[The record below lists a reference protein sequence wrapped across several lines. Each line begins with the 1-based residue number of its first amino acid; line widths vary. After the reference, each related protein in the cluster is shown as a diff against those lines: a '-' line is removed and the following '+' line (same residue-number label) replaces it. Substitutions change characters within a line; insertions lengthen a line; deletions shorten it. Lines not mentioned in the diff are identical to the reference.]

1 MPTFTN
7 FYLHKNV
14 HFLSILLTFLHF
26 QYIHDKKNCRNDS
39 GKKVNSR
46 IHRSLAVARSGRKNP
61 LLKSRLVTEIT
72 HGGFKEYEEKYE
84 SKHYKLKENVNDGNK
99 ECDEK
104 YEAANYGFR
113 EKCPY
118 EVDQTAG
125 PAGPDIFALRKRFPF
140 GSNEEG
146 EEDEGDSLKNKLPG
160 SLDNY
165 SRMSKKNDGYPAV
178 LREYVEEDETR
189 KYNPRRRYPGK
200 YREYEEE
207 YDRYSPRGKRPAKL
221 RHGENYDQRKYPPG
235 SRYNPPKEDD
245 DDDESDNYV
254 PRSRR
259 PPRLR
264 QYAGKSKQKENSTNE
279 GLSNETNVNQEN
291 TNQLGNTQA
300 TNGTKAGTTGAN
312 GTKNSTT
319 TTNAT
324 KNGAT
329 RTSATKNGITT
340 TNVTKNGTTATNAT
354 KKGTTTDKK

>member
-1 MPTFTN
+1 MGMKINISLFFMKT
-7 FYLHKNV
+7 
-14 HFLSILLTFLHF
+14 LSCSLLFWILNCSN
-26 QYIHDKKNCRNDS
+26 YYVHDKNCTNDS
-39 GKKVNSR
+39 GKKAHSR

-118 EVDQTAG
+118 EVDQSAG

-146 EEDEGDSLKNKLPG
+146 EEEEGGGDSLKNKLPG

-165 SRMSKKNDGYPAV
+165 SKMTKKNDGYPAV

-189 KYNPRRRYPGK
+189 RLGHPARRYPGK
-200 YREYEEE
+200 YRELDG
-207 YDRYSPRGKRPAKL
+207 YDQYSPRGKRPARL

-235 SRYNPPKEDD
+235 SKYNPPID
-245 DDDESDNYV
+245 DDDESDAYV

-259 PPRLR
+259 PPRPR
-264 QYAGKSKQKENSTNE
+264 PNAGKNKPKENTTNG
-279 GLSNETNVNQEN
+279 GLSNEANVNEEN
-291 TNQLGNTQA
+291 STQAGNTQA
-300 TNGTKAGTTGAN
+300 TNAAKAGTSAAS
-312 GTKNSTT
+312 GTKSAAAKTSL
-319 TTNAT
+319 T
-324 KNGAT
+324 KNA
-329 RTSATKNGITT
+329 
-340 TNVTKNGTTATNAT
+340 TTATNAT
-354 KKGTTTDKK
+354 KNATNANSAVKKGTTTDKK